1 MQNIDWNE
9 LWTKTIGWLSTSGLR
24 VIIYIVLGV
33 IFIKL
38 VRKIGQAMVAR
49 IEDDDDTS
57 RSERERRA
65 DTLYSVI
72 NITTRIF
79 VWTIIG
85 FMIMKEV
92 GANITPLLTG
102 AGVVGLAIG
111 FGAQN
116 IVRDFFNGFL
126 ILLENQYRVGDVVG
140 IGGKAGVVE
149 TISLRTTIIR
159 DIEGVV
165 HVVPN
170 GEIKIVDNFTF
181 SESRAIVDVGI
192 SYNSSIDKAL
202 EVLTKLGEDLKAD
215 EEVGKNVREY
225 TILGVNNLGNSSVDI
240 RVMIKTEPLQQWAIA
255 RKFKY
260 MIKKKF
266 DEEGIEIPFPHQTL
280 YLRTEDDQIPKIET
294 SSEISK
300 GS

>member
-280 YLRTEDDQIPKIET
+280 YLRTEDDQIPKIDT